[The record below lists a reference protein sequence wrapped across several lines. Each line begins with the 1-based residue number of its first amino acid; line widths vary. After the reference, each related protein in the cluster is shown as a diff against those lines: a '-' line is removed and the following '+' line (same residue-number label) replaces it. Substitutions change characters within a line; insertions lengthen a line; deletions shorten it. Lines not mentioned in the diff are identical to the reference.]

1 MVSWG
6 SRAGMR
12 PRSVSTMMLANK
24 LDQPLAR
31 QFPGAARAADFYDR
45 CIEAGTRLAMPTA
58 RPARGRA

>member
-1 MVSWG
+1 
-6 SRAGMR
+6 
-12 PRSVSTMMLANK
+12 MMLANK